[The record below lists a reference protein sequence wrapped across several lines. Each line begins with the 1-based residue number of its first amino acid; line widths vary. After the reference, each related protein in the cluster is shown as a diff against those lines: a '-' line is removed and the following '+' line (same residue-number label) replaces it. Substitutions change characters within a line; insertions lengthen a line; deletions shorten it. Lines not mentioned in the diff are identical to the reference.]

1 MLSTSHAVSNR
12 NNHHVLLDSAGNWNL
27 PRMPD
32 RTVSN
37 GIVAIISSPGTVS
50 SSSLLTSASSSSSSD
65 SPADELLSL
74 FEPKKDASLVLLSC
88 RGSSLCSTSLPERTS
103 LATTSLVANALV
115 VEGITAGDLE
125 RGLRH
130 SRHARTLTALFRA
143 RLSTKEASQQQQ
155 QQRQA
160 LILSLPAI
168 ITPAS
173 TNEGGEE
180 EEEESTKEQE
190 QINAQVKAMLES
202 VQNDIQAVFDAVLAE
217 TNERVSLETLY
228 QLHLILDDGAT
239 SKSNKV

>member
-1 MLSTSHAVSNR
+1 
-12 NNHHVLLDSAGNWNL
+12 
-27 PRMPD
+27 
-32 RTVSN
+32 
-37 GIVAIISSPGTVS
+37 
-50 SSSLLTSASSSSSSD
+50 
-65 SPADELLSL
+65 
-74 FEPKKDASLVLLSC
+74 
-88 RGSSLCSTSLPERTS
+88 

-143 RLSTKEASQQQQ
+143 RLSVKEASPQQQQ
-155 QQRQA
+155 RQQRQA

-239 SKSNKV
+239 SKSNKVRASDKAQTDQVEGQKKRYLSHLM

>member
-1 MLSTSHAVSNR
+1 
-12 NNHHVLLDSAGNWNL
+12 
-27 PRMPD
+27 
-32 RTVSN
+32 
-37 GIVAIISSPGTVS
+37 
-50 SSSLLTSASSSSSSD
+50 
-65 SPADELLSL
+65 
-74 FEPKKDASLVLLSC
+74 
-88 RGSSLCSTSLPERTS
+88 
-103 LATTSLVANALV
+103 
-115 VEGITAGDLE
+115 LE

-143 RLSTKEASQQQQ
+143 RLSVKEASPQQQQ
-155 QQRQA
+155 RQQRQA

-173 TNEGGEE
+173 TNEGVEE
-180 EEEESTKEQE
+180 EGEGEDEESTKEQE

-239 SKSNKV
+239 SKSNKVRASDKAQTDQVEGQKRRCLSHLM